1 VREDWGYVGRGD
13 EKRRRNKEGKE
24 GGLNILTGI
33 NLNIDF

>member
-1 VREDWGYVGRGD
+1 MGRGD
-13 EKRRRNKEGKE
+13 EKRRRKKEGKE